1 MNRQSRTLV
10 VLLVALGAAAIASF
24 GVYRAISSIPERRV
38 EIATKHAVVAA
49 RSLPMGARL
58 TADNVKVVGWPERT
72 PLAGGF
78 SSIEDVVDRGL
89 ISAVVE
95 NEPIS
100 ESKLAPKEA
109 GAGLPPSIPAG
120 MRAMS
125 VRVNEVIGVAGF
137 VVPGT
142 HVDVMAVLK
151 GQKSDGLARVV
162 VSNVQVLTAAPM
174 RPGKRSERRETDS
187 VERRHADGVAQR
199 HRTDRI
205 GPGGGAADA
214 SRCGIRS
221 IPSRRHRL
229 VLEQPRCFRPTH
241 RRVRR
246 LTRFERA
253 GHGLGRSPNRRPRRL
268 RERRLIPSKPF
279 AQRRKPKKSSR
290 KRTCRS
296 RCITLNSRKPWQFR
310 ISALTGVRKD
320 FT

>member
-1 MNRQSRTLV
+1 MNRQSRTLI

-49 RSLPMGARL
+49 RALPMGARL

-78 SSIEDVVDRGL
+78 SSIEEVVDRGL

-162 VSNVQVLTAAPM
+162 VSNVQVLTA
-174 RPGKRSERRETDS
+174 G
-187 VERRHADGVAQR
+187 
-199 HRTDRI
+199 
-205 GPGGGAADA
+205 
-214 SRCGIRS
+214 
-221 IPSRRHRL
+221 
-229 VLEQPRCFRPTH
+229 
-241 RRVRR
+241 
-246 LTRFERA
+246 TRYDQE
-253 GHGLGRSPNRRPRRL
+253 N
-268 RERRLIPSKPF
+268 
-279 AQRRKPKKSSR
+279 
-290 KRTCRS
+290 
-296 RCITLNSRKPWQFR
+296 
-310 ISALTGVRKD
+310 VRKD
-320 FT
+320 GKPIPSSVVTLMVSPNDAERIALAQAEGQLMLSLRNPLDTEPTASSGARTAALFSTNTPVSSPPEASRDSRPRPRPVVEPPPPPPAPPKAYTVEAIRAAKKTEEVVKEENVP

>member
-1 MNRQSRTLV
+1 MNRQSRTLI

-49 RSLPMGARL
+49 RALPMGARL

-78 SSIEDVVDRGL
+78 SSIEEVVDRGL

-162 VSNVQVLTAAPM
+162 VSNVQVLTA
-174 RPGKRSERRETDS
+174 G
-187 VERRHADGVAQR
+187 
-199 HRTDRI
+199 
-205 GPGGGAADA
+205 
-214 SRCGIRS
+214 
-221 IPSRRHRL
+221 
-229 VLEQPRCFRPTH
+229 
-241 RRVRR
+241 
-246 LTRFERA
+246 TRYDQE
-253 GHGLGRSPNRRPRRL
+253 N
-268 RERRLIPSKPF
+268 
-279 AQRRKPKKSSR
+279 
-290 KRTCRS
+290 
-296 RCITLNSRKPWQFR
+296 
-310 ISALTGVRKD
+310 VRKD
-320 FT
+320 GKPIPSSVVTLMVSPNDAERIALAQAEGQLMLSLRNPLDTEPTASSGARTTALFSTNTPASSAPEASRDGRPRPRPVVEPPPPPPAPPKAYTVEAIRAAKKTEEVVKEENVP

>member
-100 ESKLAPKEA
+100 EQAGAEEA

-120 MRAMS
+120 LRAMS
-125 VRVNEVIGVAGF
+125 VRVNEVIGVAG
-137 VVPGT
+137 
-142 HVDVMAVLK
+142 L
-151 GQKSDGLARVV
+151 
-162 VSNVQVLTAAPM
+162 
-174 RPGKRSERRETDS
+174 
-187 VERRHADGVAQR
+187 
-199 HRTDRI
+199 
-205 GPGGGAADA
+205 
-214 SRCGIRS
+214 
-221 IPSRRHRL
+221 
-229 VLEQPRCFRPTH
+229 
-241 RRVRR
+241 
-246 LTRFERA
+246 
-253 GHGLGRSPNRRPRRL
+253 
-268 RERRLIPSKPF
+268 
-279 AQRRKPKKSSR
+279 SSR
-290 KRTCRS
+290 
-296 RCITLNSRKPWQFR
+296 
-310 ISALTGVRKD
+310 ALTW
-320 FT
+320 T

>member
-1 MNRQSRTLV
+1 MNRQSRTLI

-49 RSLPMGARL
+49 RALPMGARL
-58 TADNVKVVGWPERT
+58 TANNVKVVGWPERT

-78 SSIEDVVDRGL
+78 SSIEEVVDRGL

-162 VSNVQVLTAAPM
+162 VSNVQVLTA
-174 RPGKRSERRETDS
+174 G
-187 VERRHADGVAQR
+187 
-199 HRTDRI
+199 
-205 GPGGGAADA
+205 
-214 SRCGIRS
+214 
-221 IPSRRHRL
+221 
-229 VLEQPRCFRPTH
+229 
-241 RRVRR
+241 
-246 LTRFERA
+246 TRYDQE
-253 GHGLGRSPNRRPRRL
+253 N
-268 RERRLIPSKPF
+268 
-279 AQRRKPKKSSR
+279 
-290 KRTCRS
+290 
-296 RCITLNSRKPWQFR
+296 
-310 ISALTGVRKD
+310 VRKD
-320 FT
+320 GKTIPSSVVTLIVSPNDAERIALAQAEGQLMLSLRNPLDTEPTASSGARTAALFSTNTPVSSPPEASRDSRPRPRPVVEPPPPPAAPPKAYTVEAIRAAKKTEEVVKEEHVP

>member
-1 MNRQSRTLV
+1 MNRQSRTLI

-49 RSLPMGARL
+49 RALPMGARL

-78 SSIEDVVDRGL
+78 SSIEEVVDRGL

-100 ESKLAPKEA
+100 ESKLAPKAA

-162 VSNVQVLTAAPM
+162 VSNVQVLTA
-174 RPGKRSERRETDS
+174 G
-187 VERRHADGVAQR
+187 
-199 HRTDRI
+199 
-205 GPGGGAADA
+205 
-214 SRCGIRS
+214 
-221 IPSRRHRL
+221 
-229 VLEQPRCFRPTH
+229 
-241 RRVRR
+241 
-246 LTRFERA
+246 TRYDQE
-253 GHGLGRSPNRRPRRL
+253 N
-268 RERRLIPSKPF
+268 
-279 AQRRKPKKSSR
+279 
-290 KRTCRS
+290 
-296 RCITLNSRKPWQFR
+296 
-310 ISALTGVRKD
+310 VRKD
-320 FT
+320 GKPIPSSVVTLMVSPNDAERIALAQAEGQLMLSLRNPLDTEPTASSGARTTALFSTNTPASSAPEASRDGRPRPRPVVEPPPPPPAPPKAYTVEAIRAAKKTEEVVKEENVP

>member
-1 MNRQSRTLV
+1 MNRQSRTLI

-49 RSLPMGARL
+49 RALPMGARL
-58 TADNVKVVGWPERT
+58 TANNVKVVGWPERT

-78 SSIEDVVDRGL
+78 SSIEEVVDRGL

-162 VSNVQVLTAAPM
+162 VSNVQVLTA
-174 RPGKRSERRETDS
+174 G
-187 VERRHADGVAQR
+187 
-199 HRTDRI
+199 
-205 GPGGGAADA
+205 
-214 SRCGIRS
+214 
-221 IPSRRHRL
+221 
-229 VLEQPRCFRPTH
+229 
-241 RRVRR
+241 
-246 LTRFERA
+246 TRYDQE
-253 GHGLGRSPNRRPRRL
+253 N
-268 RERRLIPSKPF
+268 
-279 AQRRKPKKSSR
+279 
-290 KRTCRS
+290 
-296 RCITLNSRKPWQFR
+296 
-310 ISALTGVRKD
+310 VRKD
-320 FT
+320 GKTIPSSVVTLIVSPNDAERIALAQAEGQLMLSLRNPLDTEPTASSGARTAALFSTNTPVSSPPEASRDSRPRPRPVVEPPPPPPAPPKAYTVEAIRAAKKTEEVVKEENVP

>member
-1 MNRQSRTLV
+1 MNRQSRTLI

-49 RSLPMGARL
+49 RALPMGARL

-78 SSIEDVVDRGL
+78 SSIEEVVDRGL

-100 ESKLAPKEA
+100 ESKLAPKAA

-151 GQKSDGLARVV
+151 GQK
-162 VSNVQVLTAAPM
+162 
-174 RPGKRSERRETDS
+174 E
-187 VERRHADGVAQR
+187 
-199 HRTDRI
+199 
-205 GPGGGAADA
+205 
-214 SRCGIRS
+214 
-221 IPSRRHRL
+221 
-229 VLEQPRCFRPTH
+229 
-241 RRVRR
+241 
-246 LTRFERA
+246 
-253 GHGLGRSPNRRPRRL
+253 
-268 RERRLIPSKPF
+268 
-279 AQRRKPKKSSR
+279 
-290 KRTCRS
+290 
-296 RCITLNSRKPWQFR
+296 
-310 ISALTGVRKD
+310 
-320 FT
+320 

>member
-1 MNRQSRTLV
+1 MNRQSRTLI

-78 SSIEDVVDRGL
+78 SSIEEVVDRGL

-109 GAGLPPSIPAG
+109 GVGLPPSIPAG

-162 VSNVQVLTAAPM
+162 VSNVQVLTA
-174 RPGKRSERRETDS
+174 G
-187 VERRHADGVAQR
+187 
-199 HRTDRI
+199 
-205 GPGGGAADA
+205 
-214 SRCGIRS
+214 
-221 IPSRRHRL
+221 
-229 VLEQPRCFRPTH
+229 
-241 RRVRR
+241 
-246 LTRFERA
+246 TRYDQE
-253 GHGLGRSPNRRPRRL
+253 N
-268 RERRLIPSKPF
+268 
-279 AQRRKPKKSSR
+279 
-290 KRTCRS
+290 
-296 RCITLNSRKPWQFR
+296 
-310 ISALTGVRKD
+310 VRKD
-320 FT
+320 GKQIPSSVVTLMVSPNDAERIALAQAEGQLMLSLRNPLDTEPTASSGARTAALFSTNPPVSSPPEASRDSRPRPRPVVEPPPTPPAPPKAYTVEAIRAAKKTEEVVKEENVP

>member
-1 MNRQSRTLV
+1 MNRQSRTLI

-49 RSLPMGARL
+49 RALPMGARL

-78 SSIEDVVDRGL
+78 SSIEEVVDRGL

-162 VSNVQVLTAAPM
+162 VSNVQVLTA
-174 RPGKRSERRETDS
+174 G
-187 VERRHADGVAQR
+187 
-199 HRTDRI
+199 
-205 GPGGGAADA
+205 
-214 SRCGIRS
+214 
-221 IPSRRHRL
+221 
-229 VLEQPRCFRPTH
+229 
-241 RRVRR
+241 
-246 LTRFERA
+246 TRYDQE
-253 GHGLGRSPNRRPRRL
+253 N
-268 RERRLIPSKPF
+268 
-279 AQRRKPKKSSR
+279 
-290 KRTCRS
+290 
-296 RCITLNSRKPWQFR
+296 
-310 ISALTGVRKD
+310 VRKD
-320 FT
+320 GKPIPSSVVTLMVSPNDAERIALAQAEGQLMLSLRNPLDTEPTASSGARTTALFSTNTPASSAPEVSRDGRPRPRPVVEPPPPPPAPPKAYTVEAIRAAKKTEEVVKEENVP